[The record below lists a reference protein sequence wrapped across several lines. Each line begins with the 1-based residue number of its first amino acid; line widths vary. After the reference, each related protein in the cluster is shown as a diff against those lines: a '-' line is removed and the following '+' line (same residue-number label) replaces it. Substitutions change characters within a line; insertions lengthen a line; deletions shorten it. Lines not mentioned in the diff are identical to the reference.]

1 MCKNPKAKHAFEAQ
15 KKLSDTP
22 ERGGGGRDEA
32 NNLEPVQVADLTN
45 WIKGS

>member
-22 ERGGGGRDEA
+22 ERGGGEEMR
-32 NNLEPVQVADLTN
+32 PT
-45 WIKGS
+45 I